1 MWNQPQ
7 TVFASFKNDSLGKCE
22 VCFRAGF
29 CSMAECTVQKKFEI
43 SVINSTVDK
52 AKLNGMVDD
61 KPLKEMLK
69 KVMHDRKVNFKKV
82 AKKVKK
88 NLKKAKK
95 AVNKK
100 TEKKLIKTV
109 RILNGGKAKAKGGK
123 KSSKNK
129 LSSSKLIKIIRSSIK
144 SFKANVSICLSAKS
158 KLFLLNFLLIFRKQK
173 TFR

>member
-1 MWNQPQ
+1 MWNAPAS
-7 TVFASFKNDSLGKCE
+7 VFASFKNDSLGKCE

-29 CSMAECTVQKKFEI
+29 CTMSECSVQKKFEI

-69 KVMHDRKVNFKKV
+69 KIIHDKKVNFKKV

-95 AVNKK
+95 HVNKK
-100 TEKKLIKTV
+100 VEKKLIKTV
-109 RILNGGKAKAKGGK
+109 RILNGGKAKKGGK
-123 KSSKNK
+123 ATKNK
-129 LSSSKLIKIIRSSIK
+129 LSSSKLIKIIRSSLK
-144 SFKANVSICLSAKS
+144 KFRANVSITLSQKS
-158 KLFLLNFLLIFRKQK
+158 KEN
-173 TFR
+173 

>member
-1 MWNQPQ
+1 MN
-7 TVFASFKNDSLGKCE
+7 E
-22 VCFRAGF
+22 
-29 CSMAECTVQKKFEI
+29 CSVQKKFEI

-69 KVMHDRKVNFKKV
+69 KIIKNQKVNFKKV

-95 AVNKK
+95 HVNKK
-100 TEKKLIKTV
+100 AEKKLIKAV
-109 RILNGGKAKAKGGK
+109 RILNGGKSAK
-123 KSSKNK
+123 KSGAKKSGHK

-144 SFKANVSICLSAKS
+144 KFKANVSICLSTKS
-158 KLFLLNFLLIFRKQK
+158 NF
-173 TFR
+173 